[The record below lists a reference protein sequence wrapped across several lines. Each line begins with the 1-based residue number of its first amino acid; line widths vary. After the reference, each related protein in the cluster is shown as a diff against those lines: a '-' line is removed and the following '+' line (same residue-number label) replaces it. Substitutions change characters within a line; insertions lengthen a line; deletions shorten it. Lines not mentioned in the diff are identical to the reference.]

1 MQQSVLDDWFLRQ
14 DILDQLMSQE
24 EDLIE
29 AERYADRIL
38 RIAQEE
44 SAEHQVLS
52 DPFDRS
58 VALVLSLV
66 KEEGMDPWNI
76 DLSAFLKLFTLRVR
90 KEASGLDLPACGRL
104 IRMSWEVLTQQAS
117 TLFDRVIAL
126 DFEDEED
133 FTDFGWEAEYDDE
146 EFIFTSSVL
155 EGSADQVLPSFFGE
169 RIRREEGRP
178 STLGELLSA
187 LKDACDDAEILKAK
201 EEYRKEHA
209 VELKNMLDN
218 VGSRMHNEDMEG
230 DIRRCWTAM
239 RKVCQLKGEIK
250 VPVSDVTRELEKI
263 LMDNFGEIPD
273 GYDVESK
280 ITSFVAGL
288 FLTHRGYAWISQEE
302 PDDPIMLED
311 RWPNATTFEEVTSLA
326 DKLMADDSD
335 SIKEDETESMRHA
348 ARLAERARAAVEEE
362 ERAKLEAE
370 EEEKVRLEA
379 QANSENPADWLV
391 E

>member
-1 MQQSVLDDWFLRQ
+1 MQQAVLDDWFLRQ

-24 EDLIE
+24 EEISE
-29 AERYADRIL
+29 AERYADRIM
-38 RIAQEE
+38 RIAQED

-76 DLSAFLKLFTLRVR
+76 DLSAFLKLFTQRVR
-90 KEASGLDLPACGRL
+90 KESAGLDLPACGRL

-117 TLFDRVIAL
+117 TLFDRVIAM
-126 DFEDEED
+126 DMEDEEE
-133 FTDFGWEAEYDDE
+133 FFDFGWEAEYDDE

-155 EGSADQVLPSFFGE
+155 EGNADQHLPALFGE
-169 RIRREEGRP
+169 RMRRDEGRP

-187 LKDACDDAEILKAK
+187 LKDACDEAEILKAK
-201 EEYRKEHA
+201 EEYRKAHA
-209 VELKNMLDN
+209 EELKSMLDN

-239 RKVCQLKGEIK
+239 RKVTKELGETK
-250 VPVSDVTRELEKI
+250 VPVEDVTNELEKI
-263 LMDNFGEIPD
+263 LIETYGEIPE

-288 FLTHRGYAWISQEE
+288 FLTHRGYAWISQDG

-311 RWPNATTFEEVTSLA
+311 RWPDASTFDEVTVLA
-326 DKLMADDSD
+326 EKLMEEDSE
-335 SIKEDETESMRHA
+335 SIKGDETESMRHA
-348 ARLAERARAAVEEE
+348 VKLAERAQQA
-362 ERAKLEAE
+362 L
-370 EEEKVRLEA
+370 EEEKERLKQEEMA
-379 QANSENPADWLV
+379 KLVAESESEDPEDWLV

>member
-1 MQQSVLDDWFLRQ
+1 MQQAVLDDWFLRQ

-24 EDLIE
+24 EELSE
-29 AERYADRIL
+29 AERYADRII
-38 RIAQEE
+38 RIAQEDN
-44 SAEHQVLS
+44 AEHQVLT

-76 DLSAFLKLFTLRVR
+76 DLSAFLKLFTQRVR
-90 KEASGLDLPACGRL
+90 KEAAGLDLPACGRL

-117 TLFDRVIAL
+117 TLFDRVIAMDL
-126 DFEDEED
+126 DDEDD
-133 FTDFGWEAEYDDE
+133 FLDFGWEAEYDDE
-146 EFIFTSSVL
+146 EFIFTTTVL
-155 EGSADQVLPSFFGE
+155 EGDADKVLPSFFDE
-169 RIRREEGRP
+169 RLRREEGRP

-187 LKDACDDAEILKAK
+187 LKDACDEAEILKAK
-201 EEYRKEHA
+201 EEYRRSHA
-209 VELKNMLDN
+209 EELKNMLDN

-230 DIRRCWTAM
+230 DIKRCWAAM
-239 RKVCQLKGEIK
+239 RSVTSSRGESK
-250 VPVSDVTRELEKI
+250 VPVSEVTDELAKI
-263 LMDNFGEIPD
+263 LLETYGEIPD

-288 FLTHRGYAWISQEE
+288 FLTHRGYAWISQEG

-311 RWPNATTFEEVTSLA
+311 RWPNAKTFEEVTILA
-326 DKLMADDSD
+326 DKLMEEDSQ

-348 ARLAERARAAVEEE
+348 ARLAERARLA
-362 ERAKLEAE
+362 L
-370 EEEKVRLEA
+370 EEEKERLKEEEQEKLA
-379 QANSENPADWLV
+379 AESTSENPNDWLV

>member
-24 EDLIE
+24 EDLSE

-126 DFEDEED
+126 DIEDEED
-133 FTDFGWEAEYDDE
+133 FSDFGWEAEYDDE

-239 RKVCQLKGEIK
+239 RKVCQIKGEIK
-250 VPVSDVTRELEKI
+250 VPVSEVTIELEKI
-263 LMDNFGEIPD
+263 LMDHFGEMPD

-288 FLTHRGYAWISQEE
+288 FLTHRGYAWISQEG

-311 RWPNATTFEEVTSLA
+311 RWPNASTFEEVTILA

-370 EEEKVRLEA
+370 AK
-379 QANSENPADWLV
+379 SENPADWLV

>member
-1 MQQSVLDDWFLRQ
+1 MQQAVLDDWFLRQ

-24 EDLIE
+24 EEISE
-29 AERYADRIL
+29 AERYADRIM
-38 RIAQEE
+38 RIAQED

-76 DLSAFLKLFTLRVR
+76 DLSAFLKLFTQRVR
-90 KEASGLDLPACGRL
+90 KEAAGLDLPACGRL

-117 TLFDRVIAL
+117 TLFDRVIAM
-126 DFEDEED
+126 DMEDEDE
-133 FTDFGWEAEYDDE
+133 FFDFGWEAEYDDE
-146 EFIFTSSVL
+146 EFIFTSTVL
-155 EGSADQVLPSFFGE
+155 EGSADQHLPAFFGE
-169 RIRREEGRP
+169 RMRRDEGRP

-187 LKDACDDAEILKAK
+187 LKDACDEAEILKAK
-201 EEYRKEHA
+201 EEYRKAHA
-209 VELKNMLDN
+209 EELKSMLDN

-239 RKVCQLKGEIK
+239 RKVTKELGEVK
-250 VPVSDVTRELEKI
+250 VPVEDVTNELEKI
-263 LMDNFGEIPD
+263 LLDTYGEIPE

-288 FLTHRGYAWISQEE
+288 FLTHRGYAWISQEG

-311 RWPNATTFEEVTSLA
+311 RWPNASTFDEVIVLA
-326 DKLMADDSD
+326 EKLMEEDSE
-335 SIKEDETESMRHA
+335 SIKGDETESMRHA
-348 ARLAERARAAVEEE
+348 VKLAERAQQA
-362 ERAKLEAE
+362 L
-370 EEEKVRLEA
+370 EEEKERLKQEEMA
-379 QANSENPADWLV
+379 KLAADSESEGPGDWLV

>member
-1 MQQSVLDDWFLRQ
+1 MQQSALDDWFLRQ
-14 DILDQLMSQE
+14 DILDQLMSQD
-24 EDLIE
+24 EDVSE
-29 AERYADRIL
+29 AERYADRIM
-38 RIAQEE
+38 RIAQED

-76 DLSAFLKLFTLRVR
+76 DLSAFLKLFTQRVR

-126 DFEDEED
+126 DVDDDED
-133 FTDFGWEAEYDDE
+133 FIDFGWESEYDDE
-146 EFIFTSSVL
+146 EFIFTTTVL
-155 EGSADQVLPSFFGE
+155 EGIADNHLPGFFGE
-169 RIRREEGRP
+169 RMRRDEGRP

-187 LKDACDDAEILKAK
+187 LKDACDEAEILKAK
-201 EEYRKEHA
+201 EENRKAHA
-209 VELKNMLDN
+209 EELKNMLDN

-239 RKVCQLKGEIK
+239 RAVTSARDESI
-250 VPVSDVTRELEKI
+250 VPVSEVTTELEKI
-263 LMDNFGEIPD
+263 LLQTFGEIPE
-273 GYDVESK
+273 GYAVESK
-280 ITSFVAGL
+280 ITSFVSGL
-288 FLTHRGYAWISQEE
+288 FLTHRGYAWISQEG

-311 RWPNATTFEEVTSLA
+311 RWPNAASFEEATELGE
-326 DKLMADDSD
+326 KLIADDYESM
-335 SIKEDETESMRHA
+335 KEAETESMRHA
-348 ARLAERARAAVEEE
+348 ARLAERAQAALDAEK
-362 ERAKLEAE
+362 ERLKAE
-370 EEEKVRLEA
+370 EMAKIAAESD
-379 QANSENPADWLV
+379 SENPEDWLV

>member
-1 MQQSVLDDWFLRQ
+1 MQQAVLDDWFLRQ

-24 EDLIE
+24 EEISE
-29 AERYADRIL
+29 AERYADRIM
-38 RIAQEE
+38 RIAQED

-76 DLSAFLKLFTLRVR
+76 DLSAFLKLFTQRVR
-90 KEASGLDLPACGRL
+90 KEAAGLDLPACGRL

-117 TLFDRVIAL
+117 TLFDRVIAM
-126 DFEDEED
+126 DMEDEEE
-133 FTDFGWEAEYDDE
+133 FLDFGWEAEYDDE
-146 EFIFTSSVL
+146 EFIFTSTVL
-155 EGSADQVLPSFFGE
+155 EGSADQHLPAFFGE
-169 RIRREEGRP
+169 RMRRDEGRP

-187 LKDACDDAEILKAK
+187 LKDACDEAEILKAK
-201 EEYRKEHA
+201 EEYRKAHA
-209 VELKNMLDN
+209 EELKSMLDN

-239 RKVCQLKGEIK
+239 RKVTKELGEVK
-250 VPVSDVTRELEKI
+250 VPVEDVTNELEKI
-263 LMDNFGEIPD
+263 LLETYGEIPE

-288 FLTHRGYAWISQEE
+288 FLTHRGYAWISQEG

-311 RWPNATTFEEVTSLA
+311 RWPNASTFDEVTVLA
-326 DKLMADDSD
+326 EKLMEEDSE
-335 SIKEDETESMRHA
+335 SIKGDETESMRHA
-348 ARLAERARAAVEEE
+348 VKLAERAQQA
-362 ERAKLEAE
+362 L
-370 EEEKVRLEA
+370 EEEKERLKQEEMA
-379 QANSENPADWLV
+379 RIAAESESEDPGDWLV

>member
-1 MQQSVLDDWFLRQ
+1 MQQAVLDDWFLRQ

-24 EDLIE
+24 EEASE
-29 AERYADRIL
+29 AERYADRIM
-38 RIAQEE
+38 RIAQED

-76 DLSAFLKLFTLRVR
+76 DLSAFLKIFTQRVR
-90 KEASGLDLPACGRL
+90 EEADGLDLPACGRL
-104 IRMSWEVLTQQAS
+104 IRMSWEVLNQQAS

-126 DFEDEED
+126 DMDEDED
-133 FTDFGWEAEYDDE
+133 FLDFGWEAEYDDE
-146 EFIFTSSVL
+146 EFIFTTTVL
-155 EGSADQVLPSFFGE
+155 EGSADLVLPSFFGE
-169 RIRREEGRP
+169 RVRRDEGRP

-187 LKDACDDAEILKAK
+187 LKDACDEAEILKAK
-201 EEYRKEHA
+201 EEYRLNHA

-218 VGSRMHNEDMEG
+218 VGSRMHKEDMEG

-239 RKVCQLKGEIK
+239 RCVTNSLGEAK
-250 VPVSDVTRELEKI
+250 VPVSDVTSELEKI
-263 LMDNFGEIPD
+263 LLDTFGEVPE

-288 FLTHRGYAWISQEE
+288 FLTHRGYAWISQDGPE
-302 PDDPIMLED
+302 DPIMLED
-311 RWPNATTFEEVTSLA
+311 RWPNATTFEEVTVLA
-326 DKLMADDSD
+326 DKLMEDDSD
-335 SIKEDETESMRHA
+335 SIKEDETESMRHT
-348 ARLAERARAAVEEE
+348 ARLAERARAALEEE
-362 ERAKLEAE
+362 ERKKLEAE
-370 EEEKVRLEA
+370 SA
-379 QANSENPADWLV
+379 SENPEDWLV

>member
-1 MQQSVLDDWFLRQ
+1 MQQAVLDDWFLRQ

-24 EDLIE
+24 EEISE
-29 AERYADRIL
+29 AERYADRIM
-38 RIAQEE
+38 RIAQED

-76 DLSAFLKLFTLRVR
+76 DLSAFLKLFTQRVR
-90 KEASGLDLPACGRL
+90 KEAAGLDLPACGRL

-117 TLFDRVIAL
+117 TLFDRVIAM
-126 DFEDEED
+126 DMEDEEE
-133 FTDFGWEAEYDDE
+133 FFDFGWEAEYDDE
-146 EFIFTSSVL
+146 EFIFTSTVL
-155 EGSADQVLPSFFGE
+155 EGSADQHLPAFFGE
-169 RIRREEGRP
+169 RMRRDEGRP

-187 LKDACDDAEILKAK
+187 LKDACDEAEILKAK
-201 EEYRKEHA
+201 EEYRKAHA
-209 VELKNMLDN
+209 EELKSMLDN

-239 RKVCQLKGEIK
+239 RKVTKELGEVK
-250 VPVSDVTRELEKI
+250 VPVEDVTNELEKI
-263 LMDNFGEIPD
+263 LLDTYGEIPE
-273 GYDVESK
+273 GYDIESK

-288 FLTHRGYAWISQEE
+288 FLTHRGYAWISQEG

-311 RWPNATTFEEVTSLA
+311 RWPNASTFDEVTVLA
-326 DKLMADDSD
+326 EKLMDEDSE
-335 SIKEDETESMRHA
+335 SIKGDETESMRHA
-348 ARLAERARAAVEEE
+348 VKLAERAQQA
-362 ERAKLEAE
+362 L
-370 EEEKVRLEA
+370 EEEKERLKQEEMA
-379 QANSENPADWLV
+379 RLAAESESEDPGDWLV

>member
-1 MQQSVLDDWFLRQ
+1 MQQSVLDGWFLRQ
-14 DILDQLMSQE
+14 DILDQLVSQD
-24 EDLIE
+24 EDVSE

-58 VALVLSLV
+58 VALVLSLIR
-66 KEEGMDPWNI
+66 EEGMDPWNI
-76 DLSAFLKLFTLRVR
+76 DLSAFLKLFTQRVR

-117 TLFDRVIAL
+117 SLFDRVIAMDIEDDD
-126 DFEDEED
+126 DFI
-133 FTDFGWEAEYDDE
+133 DFGWESEYDDN
-146 EFIFTSSVL
+146 EFIFTTTVL
-155 EGSADQVLPSFFGE
+155 EGDADNLLPSFFDE
-169 RIRREEGRP
+169 RLRREEGRP

-187 LKDACDDAEILKAK
+187 LKDACDEAEILKAK
-201 EEYRKEHA
+201 DDYRKAHA

-218 VGSRMHNEDMEG
+218 VGSRMHKEDMEG

-239 RKVCQLKGEIK
+239 RNVISIQGQSK
-250 VPVSDVTRELEKI
+250 VPVKDVTKKLSKI
-263 LMDNFGEIPD
+263 LIETFGEIPE
-273 GYDVESK
+273 GYEVESK

-288 FLTHRGYAWISQEE
+288 FLTHRGYAWISQDG

-311 RWPNATTFEEVTSLA
+311 RWPDATTFDEVTGLA
-326 DKLMADDSD
+326 EKMIQSD
-335 SIKEDETESMRHA
+335 SKSISEDETESMRHA
-348 ARLAERARAAVEEE
+348 AKLAERARLAAEK
-362 ERAKLEAE
+362 ERLER
-370 EEEKVRLEA
+370 EEKERLDKA
-379 QANSENPADWLV
+379 ALSNNPEDWLV

>member
-1 MQQSVLDDWFLRQ
+1 MQQAVLADWFLRQ

-24 EDLIE
+24 EEVSE
-29 AERYADRIL
+29 AERYADRIM
-38 RIAQEE
+38 RIAQED

-76 DLSAFLKLFTLRVR
+76 DLSAFLKLFTQRVR
-90 KEASGLDLPACGRL
+90 KESAGLDLPACGRL

-117 TLFDRVIAL
+117 TLFDRVIAM
-126 DFEDEED
+126 DMEDEEE
-133 FTDFGWEAEYDDE
+133 FFDFGWEAEYDDE

-155 EGSADQVLPSFFGE
+155 EGNADQHLPALFGE
-169 RIRREEGRP
+169 RMRRDEGRP

-187 LKDACDDAEILKAK
+187 LKDACDEAEILKAK
-201 EEYRKEHA
+201 EEYRKAHA
-209 VELKNMLDN
+209 EELKSMLDN

-239 RKVCQLKGEIK
+239 RKVTKELGETK
-250 VPVSDVTRELEKI
+250 VPVEDVTNELEKI
-263 LMDNFGEIPD
+263 LIETYGEIPE

-288 FLTHRGYAWISQEE
+288 FLTHRGYAWISQDG

-311 RWPNATTFEEVTSLA
+311 RWPNASTFDEVTVLA
-326 DKLMADDSD
+326 EKLMEEDSE
-335 SIKEDETESMRHA
+335 SIKGDETESMRHA
-348 ARLAERARAAVEEE
+348 VKLAERAQQA
-362 ERAKLEAE
+362 L
-370 EEEKVRLEA
+370 EEEKERLKQEEMA
-379 QANSENPADWLV
+379 KLAAESESEDPEDWLV

>member
-1 MQQSVLDDWFLRQ
+1 MQQAVLDDWFLRQ

-24 EDLIE
+24 EEISE
-29 AERYADRIL
+29 AERYADRIM
-38 RIAQEE
+38 RIAQED
-44 SAEHQVLS
+44 SAEHQVLT

-76 DLSAFLKLFTLRVR
+76 DLTAFLKLFTQRVR
-90 KEASGLDLPACGRL
+90 KESAGLDLPACGRL

-117 TLFDRVIAL
+117 TLFDRVIAM
-126 DFEDEED
+126 DMEDEEE
-133 FTDFGWEAEYDDE
+133 FFDFGWEAEYDDE
-146 EFIFTSSVL
+146 EFIFTSTVL
-155 EGSADQVLPSFFGE
+155 EGSADQHLPAFFGE
-169 RIRREEGRP
+169 RMRRDEGRP

-187 LKDACDDAEILKAK
+187 LKDACDEAEILKAK
-201 EEYRKEHA
+201 EEYRKAHA
-209 VELKNMLDN
+209 EELKSMLDN

-239 RKVCQLKGEIK
+239 RKVTKELGEVK
-250 VPVSDVTRELEKI
+250 VPVEDVTNELEKI
-263 LMDNFGEIPD
+263 LLDTYGEIPE

-288 FLTHRGYAWISQEE
+288 FLTHRGYAWISQEG

-311 RWPNATTFEEVTSLA
+311 RWPNASTFDEVTVLA
-326 DKLMADDSD
+326 EKLMEEDSE
-335 SIKEDETESMRHA
+335 SIKGDETESMRHA
-348 ARLAERARAAVEEE
+348 VKLAERAQQA
-362 ERAKLEAE
+362 L
-370 EEEKVRLEA
+370 EEEKERLKQEEMA
-379 QANSENPADWLV
+379 KLAAESESEDPEDWLV

>member
-1 MQQSVLDDWFLRQ
+1 MQQAVLDDWFLRQ

-24 EDLIE
+24 EEISE
-29 AERYADRIL
+29 AERYADRIM
-38 RIAQEE
+38 RIAQED

-76 DLSAFLKLFTLRVR
+76 DLSAFLKLFTQRVR
-90 KEASGLDLPACGRL
+90 KESAGLDLPACGRL

-117 TLFDRVIAL
+117 TLFDRVIAM
-126 DFEDEED
+126 DMEDEEE
-133 FTDFGWEAEYDDE
+133 FFDFGWEAEYDDE

-155 EGSADQVLPSFFGE
+155 EGNADQHLPALFGE
-169 RIRREEGRP
+169 RMRRDEGRP

-187 LKDACDDAEILKAK
+187 LKDACDEAEILKAK
-201 EEYRKEHA
+201 EEYRKAHA
-209 VELKNMLDN
+209 EELKSMLDN

-239 RKVCQLKGEIK
+239 RKVTKELGETK
-250 VPVSDVTRELEKI
+250 VPVEDVTNELEKI
-263 LMDNFGEIPD
+263 LIKTYGEIPE

-288 FLTHRGYAWISQEE
+288 FLTHRGYAWISQDR

-311 RWPNATTFEEVTSLA
+311 RWPNASTFDEVTVLA
-326 DKLMADDSD
+326 KKLMEEDSE
-335 SIKEDETESMRHA
+335 SIKGDETESMRHA
-348 ARLAERARAAVEEE
+348 VKLAERAQQA
-362 ERAKLEAE
+362 L
-370 EEEKVRLEA
+370 EEEKERLKQEEMA
-379 QANSENPADWLV
+379 KLAAESESEDPEDWLV

>member
-1 MQQSVLDDWFLRQ
+1 MQQSALDDWFLRQ
-14 DILDQLMSQE
+14 DILDQLMSQD
-24 EDLIE
+24 EDVSE
-29 AERYADRIL
+29 AERYADRIM

-76 DLSAFLKLFTLRVR
+76 DLSAFLKLFTQRVR

-126 DFEDEED
+126 DVDDEED
-133 FTDFGWEAEYDDE
+133 FIDFGWESEYDDE
-146 EFIFTSSVL
+146 EFIFTTTVL
-155 EGSADQVLPSFFGE
+155 EGIADNHLPGFFGE
-169 RIRREEGRP
+169 RMRRDEGRP

-187 LKDACDDAEILKAK
+187 LKDACDEAEILKAK
-201 EEYRKEHA
+201 EENRKAHA
-209 VELKNMLDN
+209 EELKNMLDN

-239 RKVCQLKGEIK
+239 RAVTSARGESI
-250 VPVSDVTRELEKI
+250 VPVSEVTTELEKI
-263 LMDNFGEIPD
+263 LLQTFGEIPE
-273 GYDVESK
+273 GYAVESK
-280 ITSFVAGL
+280 ITSFVSGL
-288 FLTHRGYAWISQEE
+288 FLTHRGYAWISQEGPE
-302 PDDPIMLED
+302 DPIMLED
-311 RWPNATTFEEVTSLA
+311 RWPNAATFEEATELGE
-326 DKLMADDSD
+326 KLIADDYESM
-335 SIKEDETESMRHA
+335 KEAETESMRHA
-348 ARLAERARAAVEEE
+348 ARLAERAQAA
-362 ERAKLEAE
+362 LEAE
-370 EEEKVRLEA
+370 KERLKEEEMAKIAAESD
-379 QANSENPADWLV
+379 SENPEDWLV

>member
-1 MQQSVLDDWFLRQ
+1 MQQSALDDWFLRQ
-14 DILDQLMSQE
+14 DILDQLVSQD
-24 EDLIE
+24 EDVSE
-29 AERYADRIL
+29 AERYADRIM
-38 RIAQEE
+38 RIAQED

-76 DLSAFLKLFTLRVR
+76 DLSAFLKLFTQRVR

-126 DFEDEED
+126 DVDDDED
-133 FTDFGWEAEYDDE
+133 FIDFGWESEYDDE
-146 EFIFTSSVL
+146 EFIFTTTVL
-155 EGSADQVLPSFFGE
+155 EGIADNHLPGFFGE
-169 RIRREEGRP
+169 RMRRDEGRP

-187 LKDACDDAEILKAK
+187 LKDACDEAEILKAK
-201 EEYRKEHA
+201 EENRKAHA
-209 VELKNMLDN
+209 EELKNMLDN

-239 RKVCQLKGEIK
+239 RAVTSARDESI
-250 VPVSDVTRELEKI
+250 VPVSEVTTELEKI
-263 LMDNFGEIPD
+263 LLQTFGEIPE
-273 GYDVESK
+273 GYAVESK
-280 ITSFVAGL
+280 ITSFVSGL
-288 FLTHRGYAWISQEE
+288 FLTHRGYAWISQEG

-311 RWPNATTFEEVTSLA
+311 RWPNAASFEEATELGE
-326 DKLMADDSD
+326 KLIADDYESM
-335 SIKEDETESMRHA
+335 KEAETESMRHA
-348 ARLAERARAAVEEE
+348 ARLAERAQAALDAEKERLKEEE
-362 ERAKLEAE
+362 MAKIAAE
-370 EEEKVRLEA
+370 SD
-379 QANSENPADWLV
+379 SENPEDWLV

>member
-1 MQQSVLDDWFLRQ
+1 MQQAVLDDWFLRQ

-24 EDLIE
+24 EEASE
-29 AERYADRIL
+29 AERYADRIM
-38 RIAQEE
+38 RIAQED

-76 DLSAFLKLFTLRVR
+76 DLSAFLKIFTQRVR
-90 KEASGLDLPACGRL
+90 KEADGLDLPACGRL
-104 IRMSWEVLTQQAS
+104 IRMSWEVLNQQAS

-126 DFEDEED
+126 DMDDDED
-133 FTDFGWEAEYDDE
+133 FLDFGWEAEYDDE
-146 EFIFTSSVL
+146 EFIFTTTVL
-155 EGSADQVLPSFFGE
+155 EGSADLVLPSFFGE
-169 RIRREEGRP
+169 RVRRDEGRP

-187 LKDACDDAEILKAK
+187 LKDACDEAEILKAK
-201 EEYRKEHA
+201 EEYRRNHA
-209 VELKNMLDN
+209 EELKNMLDN

-239 RKVCQLKGEIK
+239 RRVTKSLGESK
-250 VPVSDVTRELEKI
+250 VPVAEVTSELERI
-263 LMDNFGEIPD
+263 LLDTFGEVPE

-288 FLTHRGYAWISQEE
+288 FLTHRGYAWISQEGPE
-302 PDDPIMLED
+302 DPIMLED
-311 RWPNATTFEEVTSLA
+311 RWPNATTFEEVTVLA
-326 DKLMADDSD
+326 DKLMEDDSD
-335 SIKEDETESMRHA
+335 SIKEDETESMRHT
-348 ARLAERARAAVEEE
+348 ARLAERARAALEEE
-362 ERAKLEAE
+362 ERKKLEAE
-370 EEEKVRLEA
+370 SI
-379 QANSENPADWLV
+379 SENPEDWLV